1 MIFLKHCVK
10 MVSKLVAYSSDH
22 SSLYILELLTD
33 IRNKLI
39 DNYGRLIADIFKQ
52 RGKMQFL
59 KKLSIFR
66 VVSNQLSSKRSR
78 LGENVKGDESI
89 LDL

>member
-1 MIFLKHCVK
+1 